1 LKIAETPEH
10 FVNSYGDLIFDLCQ
24 SVLQNPSR
32 SQTAFRRILKKIQ
45 SQRRTL
51 KGRFQ
56 KGYSTYERSWILR
69 IVCDDLIQSYHKG
82 LSSAAAAPSALQSDF
97 ETCFGHLVPEDQ
109 LLLLLKDK
117 FGIPEDEISIAM
129 NLPAGSLKIR
139 RQQALR
145 TLEEWMFT

>member
-1 LKIAETPEH
+1 MRATETIEH
-10 FVNSYGDLIFDLCQ
+10 YVNSYGDLLFDLC
-24 SVLQNPSR
+24 SSMLKNPAR
-32 SQTAFRRILKKIQ
+32 SQTSFRRIIKKVD
-45 SQRRTL
+45 SQRRAL

-56 KGYSTYERSWILR
+56 KGYSTYERSWLLR
-69 IVCDDLIQSYHKG
+69 IACDELVQAHHKN
-82 LSSAAAAPSALQSDF
+82 SPSASAPSVLQSDF
-97 ETCFGHLVPEDQ
+97 ETCFGHLIPEDQ